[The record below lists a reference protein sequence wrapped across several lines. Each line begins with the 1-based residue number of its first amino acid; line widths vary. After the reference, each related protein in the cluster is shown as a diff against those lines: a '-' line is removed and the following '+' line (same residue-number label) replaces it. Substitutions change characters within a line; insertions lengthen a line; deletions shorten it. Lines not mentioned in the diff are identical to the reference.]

1 MSDTVARVAG
11 TDPSESPV
19 TGPATTAGTTVGG
32 GSGPGANTEVGV
44 ARVGSL
50 WGDAW
55 HDLRRRPLF
64 IVSGLIIVVV
74 LVMAAFPQLFT
85 SKSPTLGDLGRSNDA
100 PSGSAWF
107 GYDLQG
113 YDVYARTIYGARY
126 SIIVGVLATLSTTLF
141 GMAYG
146 VITAYYGGWLDG
158 LLSRIGDVFLGI
170 PFILGAIVI
179 LSTFNRS
186 NSTVAIVALVVASLA
201 ALGWPVP
208 ARVMRSSII
217 AAKSSEYV
225 AAARS
230 MGASTPRIIIRHLL
244 PNALAPSLVY
254 ATISLGAFIAAEAT
268 LSYLG
273 IGLRSPVVSWG
284 VMISDSQNYLRTAPH
299 SLLFPAAFLTV
310 TVLAFVMLGDA
321 VREALDP
328 KLR

>member
-1 MSDTVARVAG
+1 MSDTVARAAG

-208 ARVMRSSII
+208 ARVMRSSPRRGRWVRVPH
-217 AAKSSEYV
+217 ASSSGTCCPTPWRP
-225 AAARS
+225 RS
-230 MGASTPRIIIRHLL
+230 CTPRSR
-244 PNALAPSLVY
+244 
-254 ATISLGAFIAAEAT
+254 
-268 LSYLG
+268 
-273 IGLRSPVVSWG
+273 
-284 VMISDSQNYLRTAPH
+284 
-299 SLLFPAAFLTV
+299 
-310 TVLAFVMLGDA
+310 
-321 VREALDP
+321 
-328 KLR
+328 

>member
-1 MSDTVARVAG
+1 MSD
-11 TDPSESPV
+11 
-19 TGPATTAGTTVGG
+19 TAGTTVSA
-32 GSGPGANTEVGV
+32 GSTPGAGTTV
-44 ARVGSL
+44 AAQRVGGL
-50 WGDAW
+50 WTDAW

-64 IVSGLIIVVV
+64 VISALVIAVVV
-74 LVMAAFPQLFT
+74 VMAVFPQLFT
-85 SKSPTLGDLGRSNDA
+85 STDPTAGDLNRSNQA
-100 PSGSAWF
+100 PSAAAWF
-107 GYDLQG
+107 GYDIQG
-113 YDVYARTIYGARY
+113 YDVFARTIYGARY
-126 SIIVGVLATLSTTLF
+126 SVIVGVLATLSTTLF

-146 VITAYYGGWLDG
+146 VVSAYYGRSLDG

-170 PFILGAIVI
+170 PFILGSIVI
-179 LSTFNRS
+179 LSTFNRG
-186 NSTVAIVALVVASLA
+186 NSTVAIVTLVVASLA
-201 ALGWPVP
+201 VLGWPVP

-217 AAKSSEYV
+217 SAKGADYV

-230 MGASTPRIIIRHLL
+230 MGASTPRVIFRHLL

-254 ATISLGAFIAAEAT
+254 ATISLGAFIGAEAT

-284 VMISDSQNYLRTAPH
+284 VMISDSQRYLRTAPH
-299 SLLFPAAFLTV
+299 SLLFPALFLTM